1 MILTILMIL
10 GLFSIVI
17 IILLSI
23 IIFKL
28 YDIIDTQVKIES
40 MQHVPN
46 DIYMRFTESVLKEP
60 KKEEPK
66 KEKPKKVLIH
76 RLKDKSLKI
85 SDLK

>member
-60 KKEEPK
+60 KKE
-66 KEKPKKVLIH
+66 KPKKVLIH
-76 RLKDKSLKI
+76 RLKDKFLKI

>member
-40 MQHVPN
+40 MQHVTN
-46 DIYMRFTESVLKEP
+46 DIYMRFTESVLK
-60 KKEEPK
+60 EPK

>member
-60 KKEEPK
+60 KKE
-66 KEKPKKVLIH
+66 KPKKVLIH